1 MNISTGLVLG
11 VAGSCVAL
19 FALGWLVAGWV
30 RGRRAKDTRQRAEE
44 ILSDARRE
52 AEREKNQ
59 FLLRAKEEWFRARDE
74 KERDLKER
82 IRKFEAREQRLSEA
96 EKQLQRKEDSLK
108 QREGSLSRQENSLQ
122 ARREALK
129 VKEDEYA
136 QLLSQC
142 NVELS
147 RVAHLAPDEA
157 KERLLENL
165 RKEFRAEAAQLYKS
179 IIDTARE
186 NANKEAREIIT
197 RAIER
202 NASDHTTETTVAVV
216 NLPSDEIKGRIIG
229 KDGRNIK
236 TFESLTGVKVIVDD
250 TPEAVVLSSFDPVKR
265 EIARLAL
272 QRLVQNGKIY
282 PQRVEDAVSKAEQE
296 VEKQIW
302 RAGNEAIA
310 EVGVGRMHPDL
321 IRTLGR
327 LHFRTSYGQNVLQH
341 SIEVAKIAGALAAQL
356 KFDVRLAKRAGLM
369 HDIGKAVS
377 QNTEGTH
384 TQIGIEIA
392 EKYSEDPVVVNAI
405 AAHHE
410 DEEATSLITVLVCA
424 ADAISG
430 ARPGARRD
438 TLDGYVRRIEK
449 LEKIA
454 DSFDNVAKA
463 YAISAGREIRVMV
476 QPERVSDAEARLL
489 ARDLASKIQADLEY
503 PGEVKVTVI
512 RECRAVSYA

>member
-1 MNISTGLVLG
+1 MDLSTVSILAIVASWLV
-11 VAGSCVAL
+11 V
-19 FALGWLVAGWV
+19 FAIGWLVAGWV
-30 RGRRAKDTRQRAEE
+30 RDRKSKEAREQAEQ
-44 ILSDARRE
+44 ILAEARRE
-52 AEREKNQ
+52 AEREKHQ
-59 FLLRAKEEWFRARDE
+59 VLLKAKEEWFRVRDE
-74 KERDLKER
+74 KERELKKRLRRLET
-82 IRKFEAREQRLSEA
+82 KEQQFA
-96 EKQLQRKEDSLK
+96 ETEKELQRKEDALR
-108 QREGSLSRQENSLQ
+108 QREGALARQEHSLE
-122 ARREALK
+122 ARRAALK
-129 VKEDEYA
+129 VKEEEYSE
-136 QLLSQC
+136 LLARY
-142 NVELS
+142 NTELS
-147 RVAHLAPDEA
+147 RVARLSLEEA

-179 IIDTARE
+179 IIERARE

-202 NASDHTTETTVAVV
+202 NASDHTVETTVAVV

-265 EIARLAL
+265 EIARIAL
-272 QRLVQNGKIY
+272 QRLVQNGKIH
-282 PQRVEDAVSKAEQE
+282 PQRVEEAVNRATQE

-302 RAGNEAIA
+302 RAGNEAVA
-310 EVGVGRMHPDL
+310 EVGVGRIHPEL
-321 IRTLGR
+321 IRMLGR

-341 SIEVAKIAGALAAQL
+341 CIEVAKVTGALAAEL
-356 KFDVRLAKRAGLM
+356 KLDVRLAKRAGLL

-392 EKYSEDPVVVNAI
+392 KKYNEDPVVINAI
-405 AAHHE
+405 AAHHQ
-410 DEEATSLITVLVCA
+410 DEEATSLITVLVSA

-449 LEKIA
+449 LERIA
-454 DSFDNVAKA
+454 DSFDAVAKA

-489 ARDLASKIQADLEY
+489 ARDIAKRIQSDLEY

>member
-1 MNISTGLVLG
+1 MDMSTGVILGIVGSWLV
-11 VAGSCVAL
+11 V
-19 FALGWLVAGWV
+19 FAVGWLLAGWV
-30 RGRRAKDTRQRAEE
+30 RERRLKDTRQRAEE
-44 ILSDARRE
+44 LLAETRRE
-52 AEREKNQ
+52 AEREKQ
-59 FLLRAKEEWFRARDE
+59 KFLLRAKEEWFRARDE
-74 KERDLKER
+74 KEKDLK
-82 IRKFEAREQRLSEA
+82 QRLRKLEIKEQQLVET

-108 QREGSLSRQENSLQ
+108 QREGNLTRQENSLE
-122 ARREALK
+122 ARRAALK
-129 VKEDEYA
+129 VKEEEYS
-136 QLLSQC
+136 QLLSRY

-147 RVAHLAPDEA
+147 RVARLSPEEA

-165 RKEFRAEAAQLYKS
+165 RKEFRAEASQLYKS
-179 IIDTARE
+179 IIDRARE

-202 NASDHTTETTVAVV
+202 NASDQTLETTVAVV

-250 TPEAVVLSSFDPVKR
+250 TPEAVVLSSYDPVKR
-265 EIARLAL
+265 EIARVAL
-272 QRLVQNGKIY
+272 QRLVQNGKIH
-282 PQRVEDAVSKAEQE
+282 PQRVEEAVAKAEQE

-302 RAGNEAIA
+302 RAGNEAVA
-310 EVGVGRMHPDL
+310 SVGVGRMHPDL
-321 IRTLGR
+321 IRILGR

-341 SIEVAKIAGALAAQL
+341 SIEVARITGALAAEL
-356 KFDVRLAKRAGLM
+356 KLDVRLAKRAGLL

-392 EKYSEDPVVVNAI
+392 QKYKEDPVVINAI

-410 DEEATSLITVLVCA
+410 DEEATSLITVLVSA

-454 DSFDNVAKA
+454 DSFDAVAKA

-476 QPERVSDAEARLL
+476 QPERVSDPEAMLL
-489 ARDLASKIQADLEY
+489 ARDIAKKIQSDLEY

-512 RECRAVSYA
+512 RESRAVSYA